1 MNTIRI
7 PSCLTFWIA
16 DIIVMVPA
24 GI

>member
-1 MNTIRI
+1 MNTTRI

-24 GI
+24 GA